1 MDSLGSIQS
10 DSVTMSTEHIPNGDA
25 GTDATLNRMVS
36 LISKGKINKDVIY
49 QARQIAMQA
58 PERDQLGQI
67 DAIHNWIKQH
77 IYYINDPDK
86 YEAIETLNGIIIKNK
101 KGLELLADPVWM
113 LHEIQSKGQVSGDC
127 DEFTILEGSLLGA
140 IGFPVYV
147 QAIGLQ
153 GHGDSYNH
161 VYMYTYTSDG
171 QRIPLDGILKDKQTG
186 WEVPPEY
193 VKKNSLNQ

>member
-1 MDSLGSIQS
+1 MDSLGSVQPE
-10 DSVTMSTEHIPNGDA
+10 SVTMQTEHIPKGDA

-36 LISKGKINKDVIY
+36 LISKGKFNKDIIY

-67 DAIHNWIKQH
+67 NAIHDWIKQH
-77 IYYINDPDK
+77 VYYLNDPDK
-86 YEAIETLNGIIIKNK
+86 YEAIETLNGVVIKNK

-127 DEFTILEGSLLGA
+127 DEFTTLEGSLLGA

-147 QAIGLQ
+147 QAIGL
-153 GHGDSYNH
+153 HGYSGYNH
-161 VYMYTYTSDG
+161 VYMYTYTAEG

-186 WEVPPEY
+186 WEVPSKY